1 MLNYIQENKLQ
12 LVIFIVG
19 TVIGFGIAAYLYFV
33 A

>member
-1 MLNYIQENKLQ
+1 MLNHIKEDKRQ

-19 TVIGFGIAAYLYFV
+19 TVIGFGIAAYLYLV